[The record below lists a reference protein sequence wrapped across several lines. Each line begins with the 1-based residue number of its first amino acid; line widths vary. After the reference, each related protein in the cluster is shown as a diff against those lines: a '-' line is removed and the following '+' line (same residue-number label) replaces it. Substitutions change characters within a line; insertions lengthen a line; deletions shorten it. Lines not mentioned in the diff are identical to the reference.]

1 MKNNEATVFVFA
13 ASIIIGI
20 LIAMNINFTRTPAM
34 AFLTAKQ
41 YSDAYN
47 EKNKLINDID
57 ELRNKYYEY
66 DTKLNSFEYGGGE
79 KSQVTEEIKKELDI
93 NKIVMGTS
101 DVQGQGLQITLNDAS
116 SEFMTDEFSY
126 QIRVIH
132 DVDMLNVI
140 NDLRSSGAEAISLN
154 GQRIIDRSEIT
165 CDGPFLRVNGV
176 KIAAPFYVLA
186 IGEKDVL
193 KNYMMQSDKYLAKL
207 INRKIRVNMSQLD
220 SIKISAYSGQLTAD
234 FMKK

>member
-20 LIAMNINFTRTPAM
+20 LIAMNINFTRNTAM

-47 EKNKLINDID
+47 EKNQLINDID
-57 ELRNKYYEY
+57 ELRNKYDEY
-66 DTKLNSFEYGGGE
+66 STKLNTFKYGSSE
-79 KSQVTEEIKKELDI
+79 SDQVTEEIKKELTT
-93 NKIVMGTS
+93 NKIIMGTS

-140 NDLRSSGAEAISLN
+140 NDLRSAGAEAISLN

-165 CDGPFLRVNGV
+165 CDGPFIRVNGV
-176 KIAAPFYVLA
+176 KVAAPFYVLA

-193 KNYMMQSDKYLAKL
+193 KNYMNQSDKYLIKL
-207 INRKIRVNMSQLD
+207 INRKIRVD
-220 SIKISAYSGQLTAD
+220 IKQSDAINISAYSGQLTDD
-234 FMKK
+234 FVKR

>member
-20 LIAMNINFTRTPAM
+20 LIAMNINFTRNPSM

-47 EKNKLINDID
+47 EKNKLISDID
-57 ELRNKYYEY
+57 DLRNKYYEY
-66 DTKLNSFEYGGGE
+66 DTKLNRFEYGSE
-79 KSQVTEEIKKELDI
+79 KNQVTEEIKNELTI

-101 DVQGQGLQITLNDAS
+101 DVQGPGLQITLNDAS

-140 NDLRSSGAEAISLN
+140 NDLRSAGAEAISLN
-154 GQRIIDRSEIT
+154 GQRIVDRSEIT

-176 KIAAPFYVLA
+176 KIAAPFYILV

-193 KNYMMQSDKYLAKL
+193 KNYMLQSDKYIAKL
-207 INRKIRVNMSQLD
+207 INRKIRVNIVQENL
-220 SIKISAYSGQLTAD
+220 IKISAYSGQLTAD
-234 FMKK
+234 FIKK

>member
-20 LIAMNINFTRTPAM
+20 LIAMNINFTRNPSM

-47 EKNKLINDID
+47 EKNKLISDID
-57 ELRNKYYEY
+57 DLRNKYYEY
-66 DTKLNSFEYGGGE
+66 DTKLNRFEYGSE
-79 KSQVTEEIKKELDI
+79 KNQVTEEIKNELAI

-101 DVQGQGLQITLNDAS
+101 DVQGPGLEITLNDAS

-140 NDLRSSGAEAISLN
+140 NDLRSAGAEAISLN
-154 GQRIIDRSEIT
+154 GQRIVDRSEIT

-176 KIAAPFYVLA
+176 KIAAPFYILV

-193 KNYMMQSDKYLAKL
+193 KNYMLQSDKYIAKL
-207 INRKIRVNMSQLD
+207 INRKIRVNIVQENL
-220 SIKISAYSGQLTAD
+220 IKISAYSGQLTAD
-234 FMKK
+234 FIKK

>member
-1 MKNNEATVFVFA
+1 MRNNEATVFVFA

-20 LIAMNINFTRTPAM
+20 LIAMNINFTRNPTM
-34 AFLTAKQ
+34 SFLTAKQ

-47 EKNKLINDID
+47 EKNRLVKDID
-57 ELRNKYYEY
+57 DLRDKYYEY
-66 DTKLNSFEYGGGE
+66 DTKINEIEYGSQ
-79 KSQVTEEIKKELDI
+79 KNQVTEEIKTELAT

-101 DVQGQGLQITLNDAS
+101 DVQGPGIQITLNDAS

-140 NDLRSSGAEAISLN
+140 NDLRSAGAEAISLN

-193 KNYMMQSDKYLAKL
+193 KNYMMQSDKYMAKL
-207 INRKIRVNMSQLD
+207 INRKIRVNIVQEN
-220 SIKISAYSGQLTAD
+220 SIKISAYTGQLTDD
-234 FMKK
+234 FIKK